1 MNSTAPIILFCYRRK
16 INKLINSLQKNK
28 EASYSNLFIFSDG
41 HKSNEDKKDVLDVR
55 KSIKKISGFKSTK
68 IFESEKNNGL
78 SSSITKGI
86 THIINNFGKAII
98 LEDDLIV
105 SKFFL
110 QYMNKSLNIFQDRK
124 DIWSISGYGPP
135 LPCLRNYSHEVYLSC
150 RTSSWGWATWKDRWN
165 KTNWSMEFFKN
176 FKKKKN
182 LIKQFEQGGD
192 DLFRMLELNFFKKI
206 DSWDILWCYNQFINK
221 SYSVFP
227 KFSMSK
233 NKGFYDGF
241 ETHTSGD
248 ATKWD
253 VRLASCKI
261 NSFNTSLNKE
271 IMMCFKKYHDLSFY
285 SKIGYFLKKFCG
297 HEITNKLKRYF
308 FKLKF

>member
-1 MNSTAPIILFCYRRK
+1 MNDNAPIIIFSYRRE
-16 INKLINSLQKNK
+16 INKLIKSLLKNK
-28 EASYSNLFIFSDG
+28 EAKSSDLFIFSDG
-41 HKSNEDKKDVLDVR
+41 FKSQIDKQDVLNVR
-55 KSIKKISGFKSTK
+55 ISLKKIIGFKSTK
-68 IFESEKNNGL
+68 IFESKKNNGL
-78 SSSITKGI
+78 SSSIIKGVKL
-86 THIINNFGKAII
+86 IINNFGKAII

-105 SKFFL
+105 SKYFL

-135 LPCLRNYSHEVYLSC
+135 LPCLKNYSHEVYLSC

-176 FKKKKN
+176 FKKNKK

-192 DLFRMLELNFFKKI
+192 DLFKMLELNFLKKI
-206 DSWDILWCYNQFINK
+206 NSWDILWCYNQFINNA
-221 SYSVFP
+221 YSVFP

-233 NKGFYDGF
+233 NKGFNDGF

-248 ATKWD
+248 APKWD

-285 SKIGYFLKKFCG
+285 TKIGYFLKKFG
-297 HEITNKLKRYF
+297 GYEIAKKLK
-308 FKLKF
+308 KII